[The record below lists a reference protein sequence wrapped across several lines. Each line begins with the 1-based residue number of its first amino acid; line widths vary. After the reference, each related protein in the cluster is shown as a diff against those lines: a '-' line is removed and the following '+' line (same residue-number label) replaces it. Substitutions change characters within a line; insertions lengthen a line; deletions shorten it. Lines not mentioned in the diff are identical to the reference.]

1 MGVIDDML
9 LGYSYARHRS
19 EVLADCRGQAKDL
32 GEGFLRGL
40 VATADGKDVYFYI
53 QKARG
58 FEMSTRGGCLEKGYV
73 LYQLL
78 HPLRSL
84 QDSADVSDIVMS
96 EVKPA

>member
-1 MGVIDDML
+1 MGFINDVL

-19 EVLADCRGQAKDL
+19 DALADCREQAEEL
-32 GEGFLRGL
+32 GEDFLRGI
-40 VATADGKDVYFYI
+40 VPTAGGEYVYSYI
-53 QKARG
+53 QRARG
-58 FEMSTRGGCLEKGYV
+58 FEMSTRGGRLEKGYV

-96 EVKPA
+96 EVRPA